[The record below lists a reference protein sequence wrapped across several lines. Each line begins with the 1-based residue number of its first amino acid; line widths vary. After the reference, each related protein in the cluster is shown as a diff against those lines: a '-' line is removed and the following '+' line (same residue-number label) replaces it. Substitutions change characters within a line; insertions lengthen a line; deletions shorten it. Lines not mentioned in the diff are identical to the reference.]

1 MGKRVYRWRGS
12 PIARPVSNSETAA
25 ALVGTEKLDG
35 IFLDLE
41 MPRVHGFNL
50 TNRIRESSWNRST
63 PIIVVSGRSDGETMQ
78 RSFSVGAS
86 YFLEK
91 PVGRQKL
98 SRLLRTVRNRAAVA
112 CAFRSI
118 PK

>member
-1 MGKRVYRWRGS
+1 MGSLKLLVVEDDLPSLELMEEVFTSLQADVR
-12 PIARPVSNSETAA
+12 PINNSETAA
-25 ALVGTEKLDG
+25 ALVGKEKFDG

-41 MPRVHGFNL
+41 MPPV
-50 TNRIRESSWNRST
+50 
-63 PIIVVSGRSDGETMQ
+63 SDGETMQ

-98 SRLLRTVRNRAAVA
+98 SRLLRTVRGRAAVA
-112 CAFRSI
+112 CAFRST

>member
-1 MGKRVYRWRGS
+1 MARRLFVRS
-12 PIARPVSNSETAA
+12 TTARPRLPWWVRS
-25 ALVGTEKLDG
+25 KFDG

-63 PIIVVSGRSDGETMQ
+63 PIIVVSGRSEGETMQ

-98 SRLLRTVRNRAAVA
+98 SRLLRTVRGRAAVA
-112 CAFRSI
+112 CAFRSTL
-118 PK
+118 K